1 MAETLLLRV
10 VTPERLV
17 LDEEVDEVT
26 APGTLGEF
34 GVLPNHVTFLSSLQP
49 GRLSY
54 KRGGQVHI
62 LATSS
67 GFAEVKDNVMTVLAD
82 SAEFASEI
90 NVERARAALQ
100 AAEESLRTLAAMDA
114 AFSEVL
120 AARQRAQVRIEVAS
134 AGVGI
139 NR

>member
-17 LDEEVDEVT
+17 LEEEVDEVT
-26 APGTLGEF
+26 APGTMGEF

-54 KRGGQVHI
+54 KRGGRVYV
-62 LATSS
+62 LAISG
-67 GFAEVKDNVMTVLAD
+67 GFAEVKDNIVTVLAD

-90 NVERARAALQ
+90 DVERARAALQ
-100 AAEESLRTLAAMDA
+100 AAEESLKTLAAMDS
-114 AFSEVL
+114 AFAEVL

-134 AGVGI
+134 SNVVI